1 MKKALLLT
9 IIISCF
15 ISGNYAQTTTSSP
28 FGVRF
33 TGFVRS
39 DIFIDTHENVV
50 MRDGMINLYPE
61 APSYD
66 ANGKDIYEK
75 VSFSFLCI
83 SSRFRAHLSGP
94 DALGAKTSGLVE
106 MEFFGTSDADIN
118 GFRMRHAFVDLTW
131 PKTEVRIGQYWHPM
145 FVMECFPQT
154 VSFST
159 GSPFNIFNRSPQIKV
174 THHAGKSDLIA
185 AIVTERDF
193 TSPGPDPV
201 DPTKSVNS
209 TRFIKNTGLPEV
221 QLQFKYHFDT
231 LKRMV
236 AGFGIGAKKLRP
248 ELYTIGTNNLKHRS
262 KEDVNS
268 FSAFTYL
275 KMTFKP
281 VEIRL
286 TGIYCQNAYDL
297 TLLGG
302 YAVKEIIDAG
312 TGQKKFTPLN
322 TLALWADIQ
331 YVGKNWKTGIFTGYT
346 SNLGAGCDLQ
356 EKIFYSRGSN
366 IAYVYRFAP
375 RITCTS
381 GKMDFGFEL
390 EYTVAAYGTVNN
402 KGTVDNATEVNN
414 IRPLVNAI
422 YNF

>member
-1 MKKALLLT
+1 MKKALLLCF
-9 IIISCF
+9 IISCYLTGLY
-15 ISGNYAQTTTSSP
+15 SQTTPTA

-39 DIFIDTHENVV
+39 DVFIDTRENIV

-66 ANGKDIYEK
+66 AAGNDINEK
-75 VSFSFLCI
+75 LSFNFLCI
-83 SSRFRAHLSGP
+83 SSRLRAHLSGP
-94 DALGAKTSGLVE
+94 GALGARTSGLIE

-118 GFRMRHAFVDLTW
+118 GFRMRHAFVDLNW
-131 PKTEVRIGQYWHPM
+131 ARTEVRVGQYWHPM

-174 THHAGKSDLIA
+174 THHAGRSDLIA
-185 AIVTERDF
+185 AIATERDF
-193 TSPGPDPV
+193 NSPGPDPS
-201 DPTKSVNS
+201 DPSKIIHS
-209 TRFIKNTGLPEV
+209 TRFIKNSGLPEV
-221 QLQFKYHFDT
+221 QLQFKHRFDS
-231 LKRMV
+231 LGKVV
-236 AGFGIGAKKLRP
+236 AGVGIGGKKLRP

-262 KEDVNS
+262 NEDVSS
-268 FSAFTYL
+268 FSGFAFL
-275 KMTFKP
+275 KMAFDP

-302 YAVKEIIDAG
+302 YAVKEILDEG

-322 TLALWADIQ
+322 TFACWADFQ
-331 YVGKNWKTGIFTGYT
+331 YVGKNWKTGIFTGLT
-346 SNLGAGCDLQ
+346 SNLGAGCDLS

-375 RITCTS
+375 RFTFTS
-381 GKMDFGFEL
+381 GKMDLGFEL
-390 EYTVAAYGTVNN
+390 EYTVAAYGTVNY
-402 KGTVDNATEVNN
+402 KGKVDHTKEVQN